1 VLSGRRGGPFVP
13 FNCSTLPRELFDSQL
28 FGYRRGAFTGAVDGF
43 EGILRSAAGG
53 TLFLDEVA
61 DLPLDIQPKLLRFLD
76 TGEVQGLGE
85 KLARQADVR
94 ILAATNADLEQLVA
108 TGAFRADLYYRLNVF
123 RLRIPPLRERRDD
136 IHALID
142 HYLDNYSG
150 SLSKTVRLSRAARVH
165 LMLSD
170 WPGNVRQL
178 ASELF
183 RLVASVE
190 DGEEITP
197 ELLTAD
203 SVHLS
208 KSVTGD
214 GNARSASSISVDLT
228 LPLRVVVEQ
237 VERVAISRAL
247 EVSGGDLAATA
258 GLLGLSRKGLYL
270 KRQRLGL

>member
-1 VLSGRRGGPFVP
+1 
-13 FNCSTLPRELFDSQL
+13 
-28 FGYRRGAFTGAVDGF
+28 
-43 EGILRSAAGG
+43 
-53 TLFLDEVA
+53 
-61 DLPLDIQPKLLRFLD
+61 
-76 TGEVQGLGE
+76 
-85 KLARQADVR
+85 
-94 ILAATNADLEQLVA
+94 
-108 TGAFRADLYYRLNVF
+108 
-123 RLRIPPLRERRDD
+123 
-136 IHALID
+136 
-142 HYLDNYSG
+142 
-150 SLSKTVRLSRAARVH
+150 
-165 LMLSD
+165 MLSD

-190 DGEEITP
+190 DGDEITP